1 MSNFTKNM
9 HISWLGQTCV
19 RLQTKSGEED
29 VVVLIDAYRPKT
41 GDFPRSFTPQ
51 IALYSHGQDEAA
63 TLSQNPFVFDSLGEC
78 EVKGVM
84 TYSFYSD
91 EGVNVFKI
99 NIEGI
104 NVVHLGKITKKIENG
119 LLEKLGSPDI
129 LLLPV
134 GGAPDYL
141 SPDDAADLAT
151 ALEPRIIIPIAY
163 NCDTDPKAKPLS
175 EFIKVMGLKPDITD
189 KKIIIK
195 KKDLPEEEK
204 LFVLEKNY

>member
-1 MSNFTKNM
+1 M

-19 RLQTKSGEED
+19 RLQTKNGDED
-29 VVVLIDAYRPKT
+29 VVVLIDAYKPKT

-63 TLSQNPFVFDSLGEC
+63 TLSQDPFIFDSLGES
-78 EVKGVM
+78 EIKGVM
-84 TYSFYSD
+84 VYSFYNT
-91 EGVNVFKI
+91 EGSNIFKI

-104 NVVHLGKITKKIENG
+104 NVVHLGRITKKIADS
-119 LLEKLGSPDI
+119 LIDKLGSPDV

-134 GGAPDYL
+134 GGGSEYL
-141 SPDDAADLAT
+141 SPEDAADMAT
-151 ALEPRIIIPIAY
+151 ALEPRVIIPIAY

-175 EFIKVMGLKPDITD
+175 DFIKVMGLKPDVTD

-204 LFVLEKNY
+204 LYVLEKNY